1 MCGAA
6 FRYEEFPEFFIMDEI
21 LNPTNLTLPRERTLF
36 RVALICSCVVWLIC
50 TITIFPI
57 FGILCGGF
65 FVWFVHGLLIARI
78 KSEGVKLDSNQT
90 PALSQVFGEV
100 CARLNLQ
107 QVPDLYLM
115 QHGGA
120 LNAFATRFCA
130 RDFVVI
136 YSDILEAYGAN
147 SGEIRFLL
155 GHEIGHVRS
164 KHILKNLVLLPGLFL
179 PLIGSAYNRACESSC
194 DRHGAFASQ
203 DEAASV
209 RAMMILS
216 GGKEVGRNLLAEAF
230 SNQHHASRGFF
241 VSLHELLSSYPTL
254 SKRVSDLLD
263 LQKRQKTP
271 RPSRNPLA
279 YLLGLFLP
287 GARFGA
293 LGMLICFYIFFVT
306 LSTFALPALNKV
318 RQEAEND
325 IKRAQQIQQDQS
337 TQSEEPYPSASPR

>member
-1 MCGAA
+1 
-6 FRYEEFPEFFIMDEI
+6 MDEI

-36 RVALICSCVVWLIC
+36 IIALICSCVVWLIC

-57 FGILCGGF
+57 FGILCGGVF
-65 FVWFVHGLLIARI
+65 IWFMHGLLIARI
-78 KSEGVKLDSNQT
+78 KSEGVKLDLNQT
-90 PALSQVFGEV
+90 PGLSQVFGEV
-100 CARLNLQ
+100 CSRLNLQ

-115 QHGGA
+115 QQGGA

-179 PLIGSAYNRACESSC
+179 PLLGSAYNRACESSC

-216 GGKEVGRNLLAEAF
+216 GGKEAGRNLLAEAF
-230 SNQHHASRGFF
+230 SNQHHESRGFF

-271 RPSRNPLA
+271 RPSKNPFA

-293 LGMLICFYIFFVT
+293 LGMVICLYIFFVA
-306 LSTFALPALNKV
+306 LSTALPALNKV
-318 RQEAEND
+318 RAKAENE
-325 IKRAQQIQQDQS
+325 IKRAQQLQQDRS
-337 TQSEEPYPSASPR
+337 TEPEDNAANPSASPP